1 MWAFRVAVLCVAAAA
16 ATTCGGT
23 PDAGDHDPTGQPLV
37 FAAASLRTALDE
49 IAPVCQSSMDAGF
62 TASFAGTSALA
73 RQIEAG
79 APADVFISADI
90 DWMDAVEAGGFIDA
104 ATRGDLLTNRLV
116 LVAPARGGMTAP
128 ASGVTAPDVSIEP
141 GVNLAGALGDGRLAV
156 ADPEVVPAGKYAK
169 AALTTLGA
177 WDEVAGR
184 LAPSENVRAALLL
197 VSRGEAPLGIVY
209 RTDAAA
215 DPGVGVIGTFP
226 PETHPP
232 IVYPAALTSRSGR
245 HPGAQAV
252 LDCLQ
257 RADARAVFD
266 RWGFGQP
273 E

>member
-1 MWAFRVAVLCVAAAA
+1 
-16 ATTCGGT
+16 
-23 PDAGDHDPTGQPLV
+23 
-37 FAAASLRTALDE
+37 
-49 IAPVCQSSMDAGF
+49 
-62 TASFAGTSALA
+62 
-73 RQIEAG
+73 
-79 APADVFISADI
+79 
-90 DWMDAVEAGGFIDA
+90 
-104 ATRGDLLTNRLV
+104 
-116 LVAPARGGMTAP
+116 MTAP